1 METIRELAARLSG
14 GNTNVMVVTVAPATP
29 APVDYSKLK
38 LYEIAAIARKDMRVT
53 GFSKKPSY
61 AYVPE
66 YLDALECL
74 TSITDNYGADTGY
87 SVVIYF
93 IGRVAQWKGETARAI
108 KAELNKRYKQR

>member
-1 METIRELAARLSG
+1 METLAEKVARLSG
-14 GNTNVMVVTVAPATP
+14 GNPNVMIVSVAPATP
-29 APVDYSKLK
+29 DYSKMK
-38 LYEIAAIARKDMRVT
+38 LYELAAIARKDMRVT
-53 GFSKKPSY
+53 GFDKKPSY

-74 TSITDNYGADTGY
+74 TNITDNYGADSGY

-93 IGRVAQWKGETARAI
+93 IGRVSQWKGETARAI